1 MTSQESN
8 VGQTF
13 SRLQLSLKM
22 DMRMILKIRDQEIV
36 RRLQNEGLMKLNMQC
51 IACVSFLTLTTMN
64 DMYKMSWRMNDM
76 YKMSWRM
83 NDMYK
88 MSWRCLNY
96 GFHMKNH
103 TVSVRTREKGIEG
116 RYVLE
121 TISL

>member
-1 MTSQESN
+1 MTSN

-22 DMRMILKIRDQEIV
+22 DMRMILKIRDREIV

-64 DMYKMSWRMNDM
+64 DMYKMR
-76 YKMSWRM
+76 
-83 NDMYK
+83 
-88 MSWRCLNY
+88 WRCLKY
-96 GFHMKNH
+96 GCHMRNH

-116 RYVLE
+116 RVVLE
-121 TISL
+121 TISW